1 MQSYRWYVACTHPG
15 EEQDLA
21 GRLQRKGIDVYLPV
35 RTFSQVVNGKKRTC
49 YEPLFKYHVFVRTTP
64 EGLQWVKTAPELSHF
79 VRHGKYLA
87 SVPGCDIV
95 KIKTVLHYY
104 EQTESINNDK
114 VDGCTIAV
122 INGSLK
128 GITGKFVDMG
138 EVKLIAT
145 PVTQLGFSMLLD
157 LPSRCYVRTE
167 ISEFTW

>member
-1 MQSYRWYVACTHPG
+1 MHSYRWYVAFTHVG
-15 EEQDLA
+15 EEQDFVD
-21 GRLQRKGIDVYLPV
+21 RLQRKGMDVYLPV
-35 RTFSQVVNGKKRTC
+35 RTFSQVLNGKRRTS
-49 YEPLFKYHVFVRTTP
+49 YEPLFKCHVFVRTTP

-104 EQTESINNDK
+104 EQTESINNNK

-128 GITGKFVDMG
+128 GITGKFVEMG

-157 LPSRCYVRTE
+157 LPSSCYVRTE